1 MKGLE
6 QSWDIYVSEFI
17 KRDTKIEEIKKYLN
31 NTYKKELVQFS
42 IVGSEIPYNRW
53 RNRLAN
59 EWSELANIVYI
70 KCYKNNREESRPII
84 VGVTKTGKM
93 GSIDIDLNVDI
104 NIGRKNFEISGRKF
118 LKDNDFDFDFS
129 RIYAISCDSPLE
141 AFLLERAIQNE
152 FNLFPS

>member
-1 MKGLE
+1 
-6 QSWDIYVSEFI
+6 
-17 KRDTKIEEIKKYLN
+17 
-31 NTYKKELVQFS
+31 
-42 IVGSEIPYNRW
+42 
-53 RNRLAN
+53 
-59 EWSELANIVYI
+59 
-70 KCYKNNREESRPII
+70 
-84 VGVTKTGKM
+84 M

-129 RIYAISCDSPLE
+129 RRYAISCDSPLE